1 LRGETRVAAQL
12 VARLLGHSRVNIISS
27 YCGTVV
33 NMSEVHKNRA
43 VAELDA
49 LQPHIEAMTAAL
61 GQHGFISLY
70 MVGTRA
76 MGRRRPQDTTV
87 PYEFVTFGD
96 MGQPTP
102 QLQADLEAILKTR
115 VHVRVMAD
123 TPLEISA
130 TYLDNMLVV
139 IDGGV
144 GDSSMED
151 GESALD
157 VA

>member
-1 LRGETRVAAQL
+1 
-12 VARLLGHSRVNIISS
+12 
-27 YCGTVV
+27 
-33 NMSEVHKNRA
+33 
-43 VAELDA
+43 
-49 LQPHIEAMTAAL
+49 
-61 GQHGFISLY
+61 

-87 PYEFVTFGD
+87 PYEFVTFGE

-102 QLQADLEAILKTR
+102 PLQADLEAILKSR

-123 TPLEISA
+123 TPLETSA

-139 IDGGV
+139 IDGGSP
-144 GDSSMED
+144 GSGKED
-151 GESALD
+151 AEGELD